1 MTKFNNGKP
10 YHGSYAVTEGKLQGS
25 TAETD
30 YFYFFCPKC
39 PDKHVLRLLE
49 YGIHSEDDEHPYKNQ
64 LRRKA
69 KRAFTLVFCLY
80 CERCEFTD
88 FVKISN
94 TGWQGGTYEKI
105 IGRLNQAYLSSSHKP
120 NWA

>member
-10 YHGSYAVTEGKLQGS
+10 YHGSDAVMQGKLQVS

-39 PDKHVLRLLE
+39 PDKHVLRILD
-49 YGIHSEDDEHPYKNQ
+49 YGVHEEEVDHPYNDQVTK
-64 LRRKA
+64 KA
-69 KRAFTLVFCLY
+69 KRAFTLAFHLY
-80 CERCEFTD
+80 CEHCKFTD

-94 TGWQGGTYEKI
+94 TGWQGRTYAEI
-105 IGRLNQAYLSSSHKP
+105 MSPFTA
-120 NWA
+120 